1 MDELHETAK
10 KLFTPYKGILAND
23 ASLPSLQKRLKKYGF
38 TSDVET
44 RRIFRNIFYTAP
56 NLEQYIS
63 GVILFEEALNQR
75 TTDGVMFPDVL
86 LSKGILPG
94 IKVDQGLSD
103 LTGFENEFTSRG
115 IETLALRLREY
126 KKSKLFFTK
135 WRAAFTVGK
144 DKPSLNAIE
153 ENVRLLVDFARK
165 SHEASLLPI
174 VE

>member
-135 WRAAFTVGK
+135 WRAAALRR
-144 DKPSLNAIE
+144 S
-153 ENVRLLVDFARK
+153 
-165 SHEASLLPI
+165 
-174 VE
+174 